1 MIWLHRT
8 GRLLA
13 CAMFACLG
21 SVAVAQNYPTQVVR
35 ILVPYA
41 PGGAPDLIARTL
53 TPRLSENFGQ
63 QFIVENK
70 PGASGITAAQE
81 VTRSPADGHLLLLS
95 DIQQLAINPFLFSK
109 LPYDPVKDFLP
120 VSLAAT
126 VPLYIAV
133 QSSLNVNS
141 LSDLA
146 RLAKESPGAFTYGS
160 PGNGSI
166 HHIAMEVLKTALG
179 LDIVHVPYRGAAPS
193 VLGLLRGDTLL
204 VIAAMPSLAPHV
216 EAGKVKLLAATTLKR
231 AAQAPNVAT
240 VSDLVPGFDFGSE
253 MGFAVRAGTQSA
265 IVDRLSREI
274 SASLKDPATAQ
285 RLAAAGAVLFGTS
298 ADEYQENIRLNLIKF
313 EKAVRLSGA
322 KSE

>member
-8 GRLLA
+8 GRLLT
-13 CAMFACLG
+13 CAMFAFFG

-35 ILVPYA
+35 ILVPYS

-81 VTRSPADGHLLLLS
+81 VIRSPADGHLLLLS

-146 RLAKESPGAFTYGS
+146 RLAKESPGAITYGS

-166 HHIAMEVLKTALG
+166 HHIAMEVL
-179 LDIVHVPYRGAAPS
+179 
-193 VLGLLRGDTLL
+193 
-204 VIAAMPSLAPHV
+204 
-216 EAGKVKLLAATTLKR
+216 
-231 AAQAPNVAT
+231 
-240 VSDLVPGFDFGSE
+240 
-253 MGFAVRAGTQSA
+253 
-265 IVDRLSREI
+265 
-274 SASLKDPATAQ
+274 
-285 RLAAAGAVLFGTS
+285 
-298 ADEYQENIRLNLIKF
+298 
-313 EKAVRLSGA
+313 
-322 KSE
+322 